1 VIPLRDD
8 NPTRSQPVLTVLLI
22 AVNVLVFI
30 YQLSLGQRQEQA
42 LVFQFGAIP
51 AVIVG
56 TRTLPD
62 QLAAIPPVM
71 SLFTSMFLH
80 GGFMHI
86 IGNMLYLWIFGNN
99 IEDAMG
105 RARFLIFYLTCGVL
119 AALAHI
125 LSNPSSVIPTI
136 GASGAISG
144 VLGAYLLLYPHARV
158 LTLIPLGFFTRL
170 IYLPA
175 GLVLG
180 FWFVL
185 QLISGSLGSPEG
197 GGIAWFAHVG
207 GFVAGMALV
216 GLFKR
221 RDVRFFNPP
230 SYTAGYSDRW

>member
-1 VIPLRDD
+1 MIPLHDD
-8 NPTRSQPVLTVLLI
+8 NPTRIKPVLTVMLI
-22 AVNVLVFI
+22 AANVLVFF
-30 YQLSLGQRQEQA
+30 YQLSLGPRQEQT
-42 LVFQFGAIP
+42 LVYQYGAIP
-51 AVIVG
+51 AVVVG
-56 TRTLPD
+56 TRHLPA
-62 QLAAIPPVM
+62 QLAAIPPVL

-80 GGFMHI
+80 GGFLHI

-99 IEDAMG
+99 IEEAMG
-105 RARFLIFYLTCGVL
+105 RARFLVFYLVCGVL

-144 VLGAYLLLYPHARV
+144 VLGAYLLLYPRARV

-170 IYLPA
+170 IYIPA
-175 GLVLG
+175 GIVLG
-180 FWFVL
+180 FWFIL

-197 GGIAWFAHVG
+197 GGVAWFAHVG

-230 SYTAGYSDRW
+230 TYTARYTDRW